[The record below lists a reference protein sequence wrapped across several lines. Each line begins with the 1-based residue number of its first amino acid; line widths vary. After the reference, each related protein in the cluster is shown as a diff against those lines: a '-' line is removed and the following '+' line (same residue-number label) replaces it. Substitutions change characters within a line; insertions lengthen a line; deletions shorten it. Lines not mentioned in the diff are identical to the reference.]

1 MSKFNVYYEDTDA
14 SGRVYHANYLKFL
27 ERSRTDLIYQT
38 NYTHEELLK
47 KFDLIFVVKEC
58 SISFKKPAFFED
70 LIKVTSEIDQ
80 LSRVKIKFNQ
90 KIYRESDLLV
100 QASVLVIPVNS
111 SGKISK
117 LPNELYFFRKIKNL
131 IFRIFY

>member
-90 KIYRESDLLV
+90 KIYRETNLLV

-117 LPNELYFFRKIKNL
+117 LPNELYCFLEKLKI
-131 IFRIFY
+131 

>member
-27 ERSRTDLIYQT
+27 ERSRTDLIYKT

-70 LIKVTSEIDQ
+70 LIRVTSEIDQ
-80 LSRVKIKFNQ
+80 LSKVKIKFNQ
-90 KIYRESDLLV
+90 KIYRETNLLV

-117 LPNELYFFRKIKNL
+117 LPNELYFFLEKLKI
-131 IFRIFY
+131 

>member
-90 KIYRESDLLV
+90 KIYRESNLLV

-117 LPNELYFFRKIKNL
+117 LLNELYFFLKKLKI
-131 IFRIFY
+131 

>member
-117 LPNELYFFRKIKNL
+117 LPKELYFFLEKLKI
-131 IFRIFY
+131 

>member
-90 KIYRESDLLV
+90 KIYRETDLLV

-117 LPNELYFFRKIKNL
+117 LPNELYFFLEKLKI
-131 IFRIFY
+131 

>member
-1 MSKFNVYYEDTDA
+1 MSNFNVYYEDTDA

-90 KIYRESDLLV
+90 KIYRGSNLLV

-117 LPNELYFFRKIKNL
+117 LPNELYFFLEKLKI
-131 IFRIFY
+131 

>member
-90 KIYRESDLLV
+90 KIYRESNLLV

-111 SGKISK
+111 SGNISK
-117 LPNELYFFRKIKNL
+117 LPNELYFFLEKNVSIL
-131 IFRIFY
+131 

>member
-80 LSRVKIKFNQ
+80 FSRVKIKFNQ
-90 KIYRESDLLV
+90 KIYRETNLLV

-117 LPNELYFFRKIKNL
+117 LPNELYFFLEKLKI
-131 IFRIFY
+131 

>member
-27 ERSRTDLIYQT
+27 ERSRTDLIYKT

-90 KIYRESDLLV
+90 RIYRETNLLV

-117 LPNELYFFRKIKNL
+117 LPNELYFFLEKLKI
-131 IFRIFY
+131 

>member
-58 SISFKKPAFFED
+58 SISFNKPAFFED

-117 LPNELYFFRKIKNL
+117 LPNELYFFLEKLKI
-131 IFRIFY
+131 

>member
-14 SGRVYHANYLKFL
+14 SGRWYHANYLKFL

-117 LPNELYFFRKIKNL
+117 LPNELYFFLEKLKI
-131 IFRIFY
+131 

>member
-80 LSRVKIKFNQ
+80 LSKVKIKFNQ

-117 LPNELYFFRKIKNL
+117 LPNELYFFLEKLKI
-131 IFRIFY
+131 

>member
-90 KIYRESDLLV
+90 KIYRESNLLV
-100 QASVLVIPVNS
+100 QASILVIPVNS

-117 LPNELYFFRKIKNL
+117 LPNELYFFLEKLKI
-131 IFRIFY
+131 

>member
-1 MSKFNVYYEDTDA
+1 MSKFKVYYEDTDA

-27 ERSRTDLIYQT
+27 ERSRTDLIYKT

-90 KIYRESDLLV
+90 KIYRESNLLV

-117 LPNELYFFRKIKNL
+117 LPNELYFFLEKLKI
-131 IFRIFY
+131 

>member
-100 QASVLVIPVNS
+100 QAYVLVIPVNS

-117 LPNELYFFRKIKNL
+117 LPNELYFFLEKLKI
-131 IFRIFY
+131 

>member
-58 SISFKKPAFFED
+58 SISFKKSAFFED

-117 LPNELYFFRKIKNL
+117 LLNELYFFLEKLKI
-131 IFRIFY
+131 

>member
-80 LSRVKIKFNQ
+80 LSRVNIKFNQ
-90 KIYRESDLLV
+90 KIYRESNLLV

-117 LPNELYFFRKIKNL
+117 LPNELYFFLEKLKI
-131 IFRIFY
+131 

>member
-1 MSKFNVYYEDTDA
+1 MCIRDRDTDA

-27 ERSRTDLIYQT
+27 ERSRTDLIYKT

-90 KIYRESDLLV
+90 KIYRETNLLV

-117 LPNELYFFRKIKNL
+117 LPNELYFFLEKLKI
-131 IFRIFY
+131 

>member
-1 MSKFNVYYEDTDA
+1 MSKFNIYYEDTDA

-80 LSRVKIKFNQ
+80 LTRVKIKFNQ

-117 LPNELYFFRKIKNL
+117 LPNELYFFLEKLKI
-131 IFRIFY
+131 

>member
-80 LSRVKIKFNQ
+80 LNRVKIKFNQ

-117 LPNELYFFRKIKNL
+117 LPNELYFFLEKLKI
-131 IFRIFY
+131 